1 MADPRED
8 EEILLNMIRGSA
20 EEGYYDDREG
30 DENPEGIDDGSQY
43 LVDPNDQDNVGEV
56 CNICSLLCLYT

>member
-8 EEILLNMIRGSA
+8 KEILLNMIHGSA
-20 EEGYYDDREG
+20 EEGHYDDREG

-43 LVDPNDQDNVGEV
+43 LVDPNDQENVGEV
-56 CNICSLLCLYT
+56 YNICSLLCLYT

>member
-20 EEGYYDDREG
+20 EEGRYDDCEG
-30 DENPEGIDDGSQY
+30 NENPKGIDDGSQY

-56 CNICSLLCLYT
+56 YNICSLLCLYT

>member
-8 EEILLNMIRGSA
+8 EEILLNMIRGSV
-20 EEGYYDDREG
+20 EVRYDDREG

>member
-20 EEGYYDDREG
+20 EEGREG

-43 LVDPNDQDNVGEV
+43 LVDLNDQDNVGEV

>member
-1 MADPRED
+1 MADPRKD

-20 EEGYYDDREG
+20 EEGHYDDREG

-56 CNICSLLCLYT
+56 YNICILLCLYT